1 MDKETATAM
10 FDALA
15 SGVRLEIVRLLVQR
29 GRTGLVAGAIAQ
41 ALALPR
47 TNLSFH
53 LKSLAAAG
61 LVTVTPEGR
70 YLRYRAD
77 LEALQG
83 LVGYLTEA
91 CCADDAA
98 ACELDRPRA
107 CKPGCGPDCDSKPG
121 MAEAAAPT
129 SGEFCQ

>member
-1 MDKETATAM
+1 MDKATATTM
-10 FDALA
+10 FESLA
-15 SGVRLEIVRLLVQR
+15 SGVRLEIVRLLVQH
-29 GRTGLVAGAIAQ
+29 GRTGLVAGAIAKT
-41 ALALPR
+41 LALPR

-70 YLRYRAD
+70 YARYRAD

-91 CCADDAA
+91 CCADDTAVCDLDSPE
-98 ACELDRPRA
+98 ACNPGCDP
-107 CKPGCGPDCDSKPG
+107 KPGTPEPAS
-121 MAEAAAPT
+121 PT
-129 SGEFCQ
+129 SGEFCR